1 MQEGRKEGRKG
12 KKWGKEGR
20 KGREWGKEERE
31 KREGVR
37 EGREGGRDGR
47 RKHYGNIMVKLTLAL
62 LSDTHLSVVQ
72 KTRITFQHC
81 VSGMPSSQMMPTANR
96 GRKTPTQ
103 IPEHAHMPLQLSGS
117 VPAHWPH
124 PPQTHHTDCGRKS
137 QATQLTVSL
146 RRWTILLWKESC
158 SCVISLS

>member
-1 MQEGRKEGRKG
+1 MCRDREKEG
-12 KKWGKEGR
+12 ER
-20 KGREWGKEERE
+20 KGRERGKGG
-31 KREGVR
+31 REGREGER

-81 VSGMPSSQMMPTANR
+81 VSGMPSSQTMPTASR
-96 GRKTPTQ
+96 ERKTQT
-103 IPEHAHMPLQLSGS
+103 PEHAHMPLQLPSS

-124 PPQTHHTDCGRKS
+124 PLQTHHRPWRKS
-137 QATQLTVSL
+137 LATQLTVSL